1 MKKAA
6 LLSLLILFISG
17 QTYSGTP
24 KEDLLQAPGARAS
37 AMAGAFCAVADD
49 YSAYFWNP
57 AGLIFV
63 EAPMAAVYTDT
74 VLKGGEFSLGLSY
87 QQPVPMGASAGIS
100 VMKNFHSNSNF
111 GRDLYYLTAAAFLDD
126 AKSTAFGVNMKFI
139 HSYIADYE
147 AWGFTPAFDFGL
159 LYFPKILEGKMRFG
173 MSIRDIDSSIE
184 WNNGTSERIP
194 AVFKAGAVY
203 MFDKSA
209 LVALDFEASDYG
221 GNGMPGRTA
230 IQLGGEKKF
239 YVLNAGE
246 FGIRAGF
253 NWKEA
258 IDPNYK
264 FTFGL
269 SYERTEFAANYVF
282 IPGMLGD
289 THKFDFNYFFG
300 EQEKQPEEEKK
311 KPDEKKSP
319 AEKVIYAAIYKN
331 MSFETSSRYVS
342 PNNDGRNDSVI
353 FSIKN
358 IPERQPGSEW
368 KLLVTDSAGKE
379 VYAARGGSRIPDAV
393 PWDGMGQ
400 GKAALPDGDYTV
412 AFMIE
417 ADGEKAY
424 EKARVIT
431 VDTAAPAFTQDVS
444 PKYFAP
450 HPKSAANRME
460 ITVIPKYR
468 DIEAWV
474 MAVKDSEGSIIR
486 KFSGEGAPPKLGWDG
501 KDALNNTI
509 IDGEYTV
516 NLALRDF
523 AGNVYEQSEKF
534 TADTYISKFTVLP
547 AARAFK
553 PGAAGVSFSPSA
565 RDSSRVKTWDLE
577 IRDSNGRL
585 MASFNGRSPSVKF
598 VTWNGADDEN
608 VYARSGSA
616 YFYKVRINQ
625 KNGISIEDEGI
636 IQSSLPKFD
645 GTGIELTL
653 AAVDFAAKNDD
664 LPVGEYAYLNQA
676 AEAVKQYA
684 KNYNLFIKGYATDYD
699 DKDKNIELS
708 LKRVKAIADYLI
720 NQGGV
725 PAENIYT
732 WGIGDGSYFLEVD
745 KVLIK
750 KNAKRVEIE
759 LMTK

>member
-1 MKKAA
+1 M
-6 LLSLLILFISG
+6 
-17 QTYSGTP
+17 T
-24 KEDLLQAPGARAS
+24 
-37 AMAGAFCAVADD
+37 
-49 YSAYFWNP
+49 
-57 AGLIFV
+57 
-63 EAPMAAVYTDT
+63 
-74 VLKGGEFSLGLSY
+74 
-87 QQPVPMGASAGIS
+87 
-100 VMKNFHSNSNF
+100 
-111 GRDLYYLTAAAFLDD
+111 
-126 AKSTAFGVNMKFI
+126 
-139 HSYIADYE
+139 
-147 AWGFTPAFDFGL
+147 
-159 LYFPKILEGKMRFG
+159 
-173 MSIRDIDSSIE
+173 IRDIDSTIK
-184 WNNGTSERIP
+184 WNNGTAERLP

-209 LVALDFEASDYG
+209 LAALDFEASDYG
-221 GNGMPGRTA
+221 GQGLRGRTG

-239 YVLNAGE
+239 YIINAGE

-269 SYERTEFAANYVF
+269 SYERREFAANYVF

-300 EQEKQPEEEKK
+300 EQDKQSEEEKE
-311 KPDEKKSP
+311 KPDENKPP
-319 AEKVIYAAIYKN
+319 ADKTLYAAVFKN
-331 MSFETSSRYVS
+331 MSFEASSRYVS
-342 PNNDGRNDSVI
+342 PNNDGRNDSII

-368 KLLVTDSAGKE
+368 KLVITGGAGDE
-379 VYAARGGSRIPDAV
+379 VYTAGGGSRLPDAL
-393 PWDGMGQ
+393 PWDGTGS
-400 GKAALPDGDYTV
+400 GKNALPDGDYTASLV
-412 AFMIE
+412 IE
-417 ADGEKAY
+417 ADGEKVY
-424 EKARVIT
+424 EKSRVIT
-431 VDTAAPAFTQDVS
+431 VDTAAPAFTQNVS

-460 ITVIPKYR
+460 ITVNPKSQ
-468 DIEAWV
+468 DTEMWV
-474 MAVKDSEGSIIR
+474 MAVKDPEGSIIR
-486 KFSGEGAPPKLGWDG
+486 KFSGEGNPPKLSWDG

-509 IDGEYTV
+509 KDGEYTV

-534 TADTYISKFTVLP
+534 TADTYISKFTVMP
-547 AARAFK
+547 AVRVFK
-553 PGAAGVSFSPSA
+553 PGVSGVSFAPSA
-565 RDSSRVKTWDLE
+565 RDSGRVKTWDLE
-577 IRDSNGRL
+577 IRDSKGRL
-585 MASFNGRSPSVKF
+585 LAAFNGRSPSIKS

-616 YFYKVRINQ
+616 YFYRVRVNQ
-625 KNGISIEDEGI
+625 KNGIVIEDEGI

-653 AAVDFAAKNDD
+653 AAVDFAVKSDD

-699 DKDKNIELS
+699 DKDSNMELS

-725 PAENIYT
+725 PAENIYY
-732 WGIGDGSYFLEVD
+732 WGIGDGSYFAEVE
-745 KVLIK
+745 KTLIK
-750 KNAKRVEIE
+750 KNARRVEIE